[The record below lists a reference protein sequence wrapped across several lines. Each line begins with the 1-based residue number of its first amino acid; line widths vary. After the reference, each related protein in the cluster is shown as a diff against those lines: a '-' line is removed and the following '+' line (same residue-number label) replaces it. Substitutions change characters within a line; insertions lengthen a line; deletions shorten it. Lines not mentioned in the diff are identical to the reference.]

1 MIKKLL
7 SKSSIRWFL
16 VGSATFVI
24 DTGLFLLA
32 FYITNIVILSNLL
45 SGSVATAFNYFSHYH
60 WSFASDRQHKQSTLI
75 YLTFFFIFLIFG
87 TTLVTTLVNA
97 GVEPALAKV
106 GSAVISAP
114 ISFFIMKFIT
124 FKRSQHVQ

>member
-1 MIKKLL
+1 LIRKLL
-7 SKSSIRWFL
+7 SKSSVRWFL
-16 VGSATFVI
+16 VGSATFLI

-32 FYITNIVILSNLL
+32 LYLTNIVILSNLL

-60 WSFASDRQHKQSTLI
+60 WSFASDRQHRQSTLI
-75 YLTFFFIFLIFG
+75 YLTFG

-106 GSAVISAP
+106 GSAVITAP

>member
-1 MIKKLL
+1 LIRKLL
-7 SKSSIRWFL
+7 SKSSVRWFL
-16 VGSATFVI
+16 VGSATFLI

-32 FYITNIVILSNLL
+32 FYLTNIVILSNLL

-75 YLTFFFIFLIFG
+75 YLTFFFIFLTFG
-87 TTLVTTLVNA
+87 TTLVTTLVNS
-97 GVEPALAKV
+97 GVEPAFAKV
-106 GSAVISAP
+106 GSALITAP

>member
-7 SKSSIRWFL
+7 SKSSVRWFL

-32 FYITNIVILSNLL
+32 LYLTNIVILSNLL

-75 YLTFFFIFLIFG
+75 YLTFFLIFLTFG
-87 TTLVTTLVNA
+87 TTLVTTLVNS

-106 GSAVISAP
+106 GSAVITAP
-114 ISFFIMKFIT
+114 ISFFIMKFIM

>member
-1 MIKKLL
+1 LIRKLL
-7 SKSSIRWFL
+7 SKSSVRWFL
-16 VGSATFVI
+16 VGSATFLI

-32 FYITNIVILSNLL
+32 LYLTNIVILSNLL

-60 WSFASDRQHKQSTLI
+60 WSFASDRQHRQSTLI
-75 YLTFFFIFLIFG
+75 YLTFFFIFLTFG

-106 GSAVISAP
+106 GSAVITAP

>member
-1 MIKKLL
+1 MIRKLL
-7 SKSSIRWFL
+7 SKSSVRWFL
-16 VGSATFVI
+16 VGSATFLI

-32 FYITNIVILSNLL
+32 LYLTNIVILSNLL

-60 WSFASDRQHKQSTLI
+60 WSFASDRKHRQSTLI
-75 YLTFFFIFLIFG
+75 YSTFFFIFLTFG

-106 GSAVISAP
+106 GSAVITAP

>member
-7 SKSSIRWFL
+7 SKSSVRWFL

-32 FYITNIVILSNLL
+32 LYLTNIVILSNLL

-60 WSFASDRQHKQSTLI
+60 WSFASDRKHKQSTLI
-75 YLTFFFIFLIFG
+75 YLTFFFIFLTFG

-97 GVEPALAKV
+97 GVEPALAKM
-106 GSAVISAP
+106 GSAVITAP

>member
-1 MIKKLL
+1 MIRKLL
-7 SKSSIRWFL
+7 SKSSVRWFL
-16 VGSATFVI
+16 VGSATFLI

-32 FYITNIVILSNLL
+32 LYLTNIVILSNLL

-60 WSFASDRQHKQSTLI
+60 WSFASDRQHRQSTLI
-75 YLTFFFIFLIFG
+75 YLTFFFIFLTFG

-106 GSAVISAP
+106 GSAVITAP

>member
-1 MIKKLL
+1 LIKKLL
-7 SKSSIRWFL
+7 SKSSVRWFL

-32 FYITNIVILSNLL
+32 LYLTNIVILSNLL

-60 WSFASDRQHKQSTLI
+60 WSFASDREHSQSTLI
-75 YLTFFFIFLIFG
+75 YLTFFFIFLTFG

-97 GVEPALAKV
+97 GVEPALAKM
-106 GSAVISAP
+106 GSAVITAP

>member
-7 SKSSIRWFL
+7 SKSSVRWFL

-32 FYITNIVILSNLL
+32 LYLTSIVILSNLL

-60 WSFASDRQHKQSTLI
+60 WFFASDRQHRQSTLI
-75 YLTFFFIFLIFG
+75 YLTFFFIFLTFG

-106 GSAVISAP
+106 GSAVITAP

>member
-1 MIKKLL
+1 MIRKLL
-7 SKSSIRWFL
+7 SKSSVRWFL
-16 VGSATFVI
+16 VGSATFLI

-32 FYITNIVILSNLL
+32 LYLTNIVILSNLL

-60 WSFASDRQHKQSTLI
+60 WSFASDRKHRQSTLI
-75 YLTFFFIFLIFG
+75 YLTFFFIFLTFG

-106 GSAVISAP
+106 GSAVITAP
-114 ISFFIMKFIT
+114 ISFFVMKFIT
-124 FKRSQHVQ
+124 FKRSKHVQ